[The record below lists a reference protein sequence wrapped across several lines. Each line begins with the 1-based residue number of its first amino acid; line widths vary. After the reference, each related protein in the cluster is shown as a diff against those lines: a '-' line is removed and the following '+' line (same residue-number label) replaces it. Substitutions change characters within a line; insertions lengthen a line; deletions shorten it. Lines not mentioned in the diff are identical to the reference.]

1 MIGELQIIFGLD
13 PIPGKL
19 GVAREI
25 LEFLDHLHRIAA
37 RPAVD
42 PVGLVGA
49 TAPARLGPVIII
61 AVVVAA
67 ATATAL
73 PVVHVQLKHPV
84 EKLCQTP
91 FGRPRSLCRPY
102 PAYPAGSCPRSEER
116 RVGKES
122 VSPCNSRWAP
132 NH

>member
-1 MIGELQIIFGLD
+1 M
-13 PIPGKL
+13 
-19 GVAREI
+19 
-25 LEFLDHLHRIAA
+25 AA
-37 RPAVD
+37 RPAFD
-42 PVGLVGA
+42 PVGVVGA

-102 PAYPAGSCPRSEER
+102 PAYPAGYCPSPPMRDCPAQTPEVGRNTAGPNPMR
-116 RVGKES
+116 RPAPHHSKE
-122 VSPCNSRWAP
+122 PRQGP
-132 NH
+132 